1 MKTLLKLVLGV
12 LVLLIQLPQ
21 SKAQTTEP
29 PICTATVVSDL
40 NIPSG
45 LTNYLSFSFDSR
57 TILYATR
64 LQTESQYAFY
74 WREKG
79 ANSWSEPNEISSI
92 NKLITPTT
100 KLGGACFNYNGNVI
114 YFSLDANDG
123 NGMDIYFTQRI
134 NNQWSEPQK
143 FDASINTKENESD
156 PSISPDG
163 NLFFFVRDA
172 VEISE
177 FSGDYEC
184 KNIFVS
190 EKDNNKWVKAYRLP
204 GQINSGCE
212 SSPKISSDN
221 QTLFFSSVKKSDFA
235 FDIYS
240 TKMIAKGIWTD
251 PARVDAIND
260 ESSNIYP
267 NVTFDGK
274 EIYAVS
280 QLKKNTK
287 KETDLIFKAELPT
300 NLQPEKSMVLKGK
313 VTNLETNQP
322 MAASIYVINPFT
334 SKLISAFEN
343 NPKTGE
349 YAFFLNS
356 KTNYRLDYFGE
367 NSSHEITSFEVGA
380 LTENSETEQNIQL
393 YLNANLVLNIF
404 DEETFQ
410 PLNANIEVFDN
421 ETNTLLDIKSSQLFA
436 GRYKI
441 KLPLGKEYK
450 ILATQKNYVQDTL
463 IFDIKKTVQFDEFE
477 KDIELAVLKR
487 EFFILLKDGQSDSPI
502 NSEIVLV
509 NKNRKETII
518 LKSDMGE
525 VGKYKM
531 VLREGDEYEINVL
544 SSKGYA
550 FYNTAIDLAKE
561 DSKEKEIGLL
571 ALKADS
577 RLNLNNIVFETNS
590 DELTAVSFSEL
601 DRVVELMSKNP
612 HLKVEIS
619 AHTDNVGSD
628 VYNLKLSDRR
638 AQSVVRYL
646 TEKGAN
652 ASNLIAKGYGE
663 SKPLVA
669 NDTDENKAK
678 NRRVEMSILEEGN

>member
-1 MKTLLKLVLGV
+1 
-12 LVLLIQLPQ
+12 
-21 SKAQTTEP
+21 
-29 PICTATVVSDL
+29 
-40 NIPSG
+40 
-45 LTNYLSFSFDSR
+45 
-57 TILYATR
+57 
-64 LQTESQYAFY
+64 
-74 WREKG
+74 
-79 ANSWSEPNEISSI
+79 
-92 NKLITPTT
+92 
-100 KLGGACFNYNGNVI
+100 
-114 YFSLDANDG
+114 
-123 NGMDIYFTQRI
+123 
-134 NNQWSEPQK
+134 
-143 FDASINTKENESD
+143 
-156 PSISPDG
+156 
-163 NLFFFVRDA
+163 
-172 VEISE
+172 
-177 FSGDYEC
+177 
-184 KNIFVS
+184 
-190 EKDNNKWVKAYRLP
+190 
-204 GQINSGCE
+204 
-212 SSPKISSDN
+212 
-221 QTLFFSSVKKSDFA
+221 
-235 FDIYS
+235 
-240 TKMIAKGIWTD
+240 
-251 PARVDAIND
+251 
-260 ESSNIYP
+260 
-267 NVTFDGK
+267 
-274 EIYAVS
+274 
-280 QLKKNTK
+280 
-287 KETDLIFKAELPT
+287 
-300 NLQPEKSMVLKGK
+300 MVLKGK

-487 EFFILLKDGQSDSPI
+487 EFFIHLKDGQSDSPI

-509 NKNRKETII
+509 NKSRKETII

-577 RLNLNNIVFETNS
+577 RLNLNNIVF
-590 DELTAVSFSEL
+590 
-601 DRVVELMSKNP
+601 
-612 HLKVEIS
+612 
-619 AHTDNVGSD
+619 
-628 VYNLKLSDRR
+628 
-638 AQSVVRYL
+638 
-646 TEKGAN
+646 
-652 ASNLIAKGYGE
+652 
-663 SKPLVA
+663 
-669 NDTDENKAK
+669 
-678 NRRVEMSILEEGN
+678 